1 MRRRHRRLV
10 HPQRQ
15 AHQLDLFAPPSAASC
30 DRPVPE
36 WRMLPDET
44 RRVVTGLIAQLILEH
59 GRADHRLVRT
69 EAADDV

>member
-1 MRRRHRRLV
+1 
-10 HPQRQ
+10 
-15 AHQLDLFAPPSAASC
+15 
-30 DRPVPE
+30 
-36 WRMLPDET
+36 MLPDET